1 MNLCHGTAMTLP
13 PERHLPGDEAVRPLV
28 MLDGVL
34 RAEPL
39 LRLRDQTV
47 ERLAEQPEATCWQ
60 DALKALDEALAELR
74 AARARAGLRSADGAS
89 VPPHGG
95 VDQRVADH
103 TIAARRRVS
112 PSGG

>member
-1 MNLCHGTAMTLP
+1 MNLCPGTAMTLP
-13 PERHLPGDEAVRPLV
+13 PERPPLGDEAVRPLV
-28 MLDGVL
+28 LLDGVL

-47 ERLAEQPEATCWQ
+47 ESLAKQPGAACWQ
-60 DALKALDEALAELR
+60 DALEALDEALAELR
-74 AARARAGLRSADGAS
+74 AVRARAGLRSADGPS

-103 TIAARRRVS
+103 TVAARRRFS
-112 PSGG
+112 PSAG